1 MTDIDR
7 VSTPGQNYEVAPLE
21 LFFDLV
27 FVFAVSQLSHH
38 LLTHLSWRGTLETL
52 TLLRAVYGV
61 WYATSWL
68 ATMIPAT
75 EPRTR
80 RMVLTV
86 MVVGLFMNAAV
97 TRAFTT
103 SGWAFVIPLVLIQVG
118 RTVWTV
124 VNASDPIFREHF
136 SRVLVWFVAMSP
148 LWVVGAAVNP
158 ERRLVWWAL
167 AAGIDQIGAWLA
179 HPLPGRRLHTEQFN
193 FAGGHMLERCRLFLI
208 IALGETVLTAGMAL
222 ADAPLTLATIASGV
236 AALVGTIAL
245 WTLGFGRAG
254 QLTLR
259 YMEETRDPARA
270 SRHAVSVLMVMVA
283 GLIAVAVA
291 NEASIAHPR
300 EHMSTGVRLLL
311 TGGPI
316 LYLLA
321 QGWYYHVLLRVR
333 PLLRL
338 IGTTALG
345 LLGIATLTVPTY
357 IVLILFAA
365 SLSFLAVLDRP

>member
-1 MTDIDR
+1 
-7 VSTPGQNYEVAPLE
+7 
-21 LFFDLV
+21 
-27 FVFAVSQLSHH
+27 
-38 LLTHLSWRGTLETL
+38 
-52 TLLRAVYGV
+52 
-61 WYATSWL
+61 
-68 ATMIPAT
+68 
-75 EPRTR
+75 
-80 RMVLTV
+80 MVLTV

-136 SRVLVWFVAMSP
+136 SRALVWFVAMSP

-179 HPLPGRRLHTEQFN
+179 HPLPGRRLHTEQFT

-311 TGGPI
+311 TGGPM

-365 SLSFLAVLDRP
+365 SLSFHAVLDRP